1 MNGAQSD
8 QIAVFDRQQVRRNRE
23 RAAAGFDGVD
33 FLVREAADRLADR
46 LQDVSRQFP
55 NALDL
60 GCHTGTL
67 SDFVTGMNGIETL
80 IQADLSWRM
89 AAQAAEATG
98 AAGRN
103 RLAVAADEE
112 WLPFKEES
120 FDLVLS
126 NLSLHWV
133 NDLPGALI
141 QINRALKPDGLFL
154 ATMLGGETLKE
165 LREALALAEVELRD
179 GLSPRVSPFAD
190 LRDAGALMQR
200 AGFALPVI
208 DSDTI
213 TVTYGNPLT
222 LMQELRKM
230 GEGNAVTER
239 SRKPLGRDIL
249 MRAAELYQERHAGPD
264 GRVPATFEILHLHG
278 WAPHESQ
285 QKPLQPGSARNRL
298 AAALESKEHSAG
310 EKPNKR

>member
-1 MNGAQSD
+1 MNGPHSD
-8 QIAVFDRQQVRRNRE
+8 QITIFDRAQVRRNRD
-23 RAAAGFDGVD
+23 RAAPGFGDVD
-33 FLVREAADRLADR
+33 FLVREAADRLTDR
-46 LQDVSRQFP
+46 LQDISRRFP
-55 NALDL
+55 IALDL
-60 GCHTGTL
+60 GCHSGIL
-67 SDFVTGMNGIETL
+67 ADYVAGLNGIETL
-80 IQADLSWRM
+80 VQADLSYPM
-89 AAQAAEATG
+89 ARAADGE
-98 AAGRN
+98 GRPA
-103 RLAVAADEE
+103 LVADEE
-112 WLPFKEES
+112 WLPFAEES

-165 LREALALAEVELRD
+165 LREVLALAEVELRD

-190 LRDAGALMQR
+190 LRDAGALLQR

-213 TVTYGNPLT
+213 TVTYANPLT

-239 SRKPLGRDIL
+239 SRRPLGRDIL
-249 MRAAELYQERHAGPD
+249 MRAAELYLERHAGPD
-264 GRVPATFEILHLHG
+264 GRVAATFEIIYLHG

-285 QKPLQPGSARNRL
+285 QKPLRPGTAQKRL
-298 AAALESKEHSAG
+298 SDALGVREISAG
-310 EKPNKR
+310 DTAG

>member
-1 MNGAQSD
+1 MDGPRTDNMT
-8 QIAVFDRQQVRRNRE
+8 VFDRAQVRRNRD
-23 RAAAGFDGVD
+23 RAAAGFADVD
-33 FLVREAADRLADR
+33 FLVEEVADRLADR
-46 LQDVSRQFP
+46 LRDISRTFP
-55 NALDL
+55 AALDL
-60 GCHTGTL
+60 GCHAGTL
-67 SDFVTGMNGIETL
+67 GGHVAGMNGIETL
-80 IQADLSWRM
+80 IQADISPEMAGR
-89 AAQAAEATG
+89 AAQSRVPTQAP
-98 AAGRN
+98 
-103 RLAVAADEE
+103 AVAADEE
-112 WLPFKEES
+112 WLPFAEES

-133 NDLPGALI
+133 NDLPGTLI

-154 ATMLGGETLKE
+154 GALLGGQTLQE
-165 LREALALAEVELRD
+165 LRSVLMRAEVELRD
-179 GLSPRVSPFAD
+179 GVSPRVSPFAD

-208 DSDTI
+208 DSDII

-249 MRAAELYQERHAGPD
+249 IRAAELYQQEYASAD
-264 GRVPATFEILHLHG
+264 GRVPATFEVIYLHG

-285 QKPLQPGSARNRL
+285 QKPLRPGSAQKRL
-298 AAALESKEHSAG
+298 ADALDAREISANDKAG
-310 EKPNKR
+310 GPG

>member
-1 MNGAQSD
+1 MNGPQFD
-8 QIAVFDRQQVRRNRE
+8 QITVFDREQVRRNRD
-23 RAAAGFDGVD
+23 RAAPGFDDVD
-33 FLVREAADRLADR
+33 FLVRESADRLTDR
-46 LQDVSRQFP
+46 LRDIARVFP
-55 NALDL
+55 AALDL
-60 GCHTGTL
+60 GCRTGLL
-67 SDFVTGMNGIETL
+67 SDFVTGMNGIQTL
-80 IQADLSWRM
+80 IQADLSPGM
-89 AAQAAEATG
+89 AARADRG
-98 AAGRN
+98 GRP
-103 RLAVAADEE
+103 AVAADEE
-112 WLPFKEES
+112 WLPFAEES

-141 QINRALKPDGLFL
+141 QINRALKADGLFL
-154 ATMLGGETLKE
+154 GAMLGGETLKE
-165 LREALALAEVELRD
+165 LRDVMAMAEVELRD

-239 SRKPLGRDIL
+239 SRRPLGRDIL
-249 MRAAELYQERHAGPD
+249 MRAAELYVERYAGPD
-264 GRVPATFEILHLHG
+264 GRVPATFEIIYLHG
-278 WAPHESQ
+278 WAPHETQ
-285 QKPLQPGSARNRL
+285 QKPLRPGSARNRL
-298 AAALESKEHSAG
+298 AAALDAEEQSAG
-310 EKPNKR
+310 EKPNGTQGS

>member
-1 MNGAQSD
+1 MSGPQTD
-8 QIAVFDRQQVRRNRE
+8 QITVFDRRQVRRNRD
-23 RAAAGFDGVD
+23 RAAGGFGDVD
-33 FLVREAADRLADR
+33 FLVREVADRLADR

-60 GCHTGTL
+60 GCHSGCL
-67 SDFVTGMNGIETL
+67 ADAVAGMNGIETL
-80 IQADLSWRM
+80 IQADLSHAM
-89 AAQAAEATG
+89 AQQAARPG
-98 AAGRN
+98 
-103 RLAVAADEE
+103 LPAVAADEE
-112 WLPFKEES
+112 WLPFAEES

-154 ATMLGGETLKE
+154 GAMLGGETLKE
-165 LREALALAEVELRD
+165 LREVLALAEVEFRD

-190 LRDAGALMQR
+190 LRDAGGLMQR

-239 SRKPLGRDIL
+239 SRSPLGRDIL
-249 MRAAELYQERHAGPD
+249 MRAADLYQERHAGPD
-264 GRVPATFEILHLHG
+264 GRVPVTFQVIYLHG
-278 WAPHESQ
+278 WAPHETQ
-285 QKPLQPGSARNRL
+285 QKPLRPGSARNRL
-298 AAALESKEHSAG
+298 AAALDAVEQSAG
-310 EKPNKR
+310 EKPNRFQGP

>member
-1 MNGAQSD
+1 MNAGQSD
-8 QIAVFDRQQVRRNRE
+8 QISVFDRHQVRRNRE
-23 RAAAGFDGVD
+23 RAATGFGDVD
-33 FLVREAADRLADR
+33 FLLRETADRLADR
-46 LQDVSRQFP
+46 LRDVTRQFP
-55 NALDL
+55 TALDL
-60 GCHTGTL
+60 GCHTGVL
-67 SDFVTGMNGIETL
+67 ADYLIGANGIETL

-89 AAQAAEATG
+89 AATAARGNG
-98 AAGRN
+98 AMGPKRP
-103 RLAVAADEE
+103 AVVTDEE
-112 WLPFKEES
+112 WLPFREES

-141 QINRALKPDGLFL
+141 QINRALRPDGLFL

-165 LREALALAEVELRD
+165 LREVLALAEVELRD

-230 GEGNAVTER
+230 GEGNAVAER
-239 SRKPLGRDIL
+239 SRKPIGRDIL

-264 GRVPATFEILHLHG
+264 GRVVATFEILHLHG

-310 EKPNKR
+310 EKPNKP

>member
-1 MNGAQSD
+1 MNGSQTD
-8 QIAVFDRQQVRRNRE
+8 QISVFDRRQVRRNRD
-23 RAAAGFDGVD
+23 RAASGFPDVD
-33 FLVREAADRLADR
+33 FLMREVADRLADR
-46 LQDVSRQFP
+46 LQDISRKFP

-60 GCHTGTL
+60 GCHAGTL
-67 SDFVTGMNGIETL
+67 GDFITGMNGIETL
-80 IQADLSWRM
+80 IQADLSTGM
-89 AAQAAEATG
+89 AAAAA
-98 AAGRN
+98 RPD
-103 RLAVAADEE
+103 RPAVAADEE
-112 WLPFKEES
+112 WLPFAEES

-141 QINRALKPDGLFL
+141 QINRTLKADGLFL
-154 ATMLGGETLKE
+154 AAMLGGETLKE
-165 LREALALAEVELRD
+165 LRDVLALAEVELRD

-222 LMQELRKM
+222 LMQELRNM

-239 SRKPLGRDIL
+239 SRRPLGRDIL
-249 MRAAELYQERHAGPD
+249 MRAAELYVERYAGPD
-264 GRVPATFEILHLHG
+264 GRVPATFEIIFLHG
-278 WAPHESQ
+278 WAPHETQ
-285 QKPLQPGSARNRL
+285 QKPLRPGSARNRL
-298 AAALESKEHSAG
+298 AAALDAEEQSAG
-310 EKPNKR
+310 ERPNGTQGS

>member
-1 MNGAQSD
+1 MNGSQTD
-8 QIAVFDRQQVRRNRE
+8 QISVFDRRQVRRNRD
-23 RAAAGFDGVD
+23 RAASGFPDVD
-33 FLVREAADRLADR
+33 FLMREVADRLADR
-46 LQDVSRQFP
+46 LQDISRQFP

-67 SDFVTGMNGIETL
+67 GDFVTGMNGIETL
-80 IQADLSWRM
+80 IQADLSTGM
-89 AAQAAEATG
+89 AAAAARP
-98 AAGRN
+98 GRP
-103 RLAVAADEE
+103 AVAADEE
-112 WLPFKEES
+112 WLPFAEES

-141 QINRALKPDGLFL
+141 QINRTLKADGLFL
-154 ATMLGGETLKE
+154 AAMLGGETLKE
-165 LREALALAEVELRD
+165 LRDVLALAEVELRD

-230 GEGNAVTER
+230 GESNAVTER
-239 SRKPLGRDIL
+239 SRSPLGRDIL
-249 MRAAELYQERHAGPD
+249 MRAAELYVERYAEPD
-264 GRVPATFEILHLHG
+264 GRVPATFEIIFLHG
-278 WAPHESQ
+278 WAPHETQ
-285 QKPLQPGSARNRL
+285 QKPLRPGSARNRL
-298 AAALESKEHSAG
+298 AAALDAEEQSAG
-310 EKPNKR
+310 ERPNGTQGS